1 MLQLM
6 QGELKKDLKMEQ
18 LLNISRFTETMR
30 DATGGV
36 SPDVNWLIHDIKLLL
51 GMDL

>member
-1 MLQLM
+1 MLQHM
-6 QGELKKDLKMEQ
+6 QGKSKKDLKMDR
-18 LLNISRFTETMR
+18 LINISRFTETMR

>member
-1 MLQLM
+1 
-6 QGELKKDLKMEQ
+6 
-18 LLNISRFTETMR
+18 MR

-51 GMDL
+51 GMDLFKNPQSNNFTENSVGKSIKP